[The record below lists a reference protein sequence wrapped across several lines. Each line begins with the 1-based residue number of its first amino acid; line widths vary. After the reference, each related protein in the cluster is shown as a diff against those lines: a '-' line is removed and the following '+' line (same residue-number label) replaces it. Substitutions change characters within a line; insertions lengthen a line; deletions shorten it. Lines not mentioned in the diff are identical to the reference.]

1 MNTFTFIIVVVTILQ
16 VLFMGLKWV
25 IKSFNEWGKNDLN
38 YYKTQSDYNFLR
50 RNAYVNL
57 SLFIV
62 VVLLQSVVI
71 YHLYKTLL

>member
-62 VVLLQSVVI
+62 VVLLQTVVI

>member
-1 MNTFTFIIVVVTILQ
+1 MNTFTCIIVVVTILQ
-16 VLFMGLKWV
+16 VVFMGLKWV